1 MEPRT
6 EFILV
11 SAYADFEYA
20 KEAIALG
27 SAYYLLKPVDEFE
40 LERAIKKIADK
51 IGAQQATQRLLEST
65 HRQKE
70 LLTLYSYMRTGAGKA
85 AAQKS
90 AGRLSVCFCL
100 LYTSCWICFLPR
112 CTARSLITPRKL
124 TSGLRLP
131 FWTKITKSLL

>member
-1 MEPRT
+1 M
-6 EFILV
+6 

-65 HRQKE
+65 H
-70 LLTLYSYMRTGAGKA
+70 L
-85 AAQKS
+85 
-90 AGRLSVCFCL
+90 
-100 LYTSCWICFLPR
+100 
-112 CTARSLITPRKL
+112 SLIHICSWPKH
-124 TSGLRLP
+124 
-131 FWTKITKSLL
+131 